1 MYNKR
6 EDSFL
11 FQVRVKHDLHEAVMA
26 LVKETGI
33 PAAAVMR
40 RALENWAATG
50 GVLPA
55 RVVRSEVGETGELRP
70 EN

>member
-1 MYNKR
+1 MHNKR

-11 FQVRVKHDLHEAVMA
+11 LQVRVKSDLHETVMA
-26 LVKETGI
+26 LVRETGI

-40 RALENWAATG
+40 RALENWVAAG

-55 RVVRSEVGETGELRP
+55 RVVRSESGET
-70 EN
+70 